1 MLDLDLDISEEVM
14 SKWLEGKKVTTT
26 TTTTAAAPKEEV
38 DWGWQ

>member
-26 TTTTAAAPKEEV
+26 TTTAAAPKEEV